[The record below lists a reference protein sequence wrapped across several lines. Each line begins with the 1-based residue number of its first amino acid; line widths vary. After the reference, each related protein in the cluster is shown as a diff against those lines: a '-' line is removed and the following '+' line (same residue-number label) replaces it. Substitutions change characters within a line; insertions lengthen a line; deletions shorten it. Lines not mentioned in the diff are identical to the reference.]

1 MFNCKNQL
9 NAQHTKN
16 EHSILG
22 LNIRCL
28 KYHLD
33 EFKVLLDTFDTRPDV
48 IALTET
54 WMTAD
59 DDKALLGIEGYQP
72 IEANPRKIAKRRSGG
87 VAFYV
92 KNGIDYELVNYDSD
106 IECSIIKLKYNQT
119 DIKVICVIYRPE
131 THRLTQFCNDFEE
144 PPFFLQTMKQDYSH
158 LWLL

>member
-1 MFNCKNQL
+1 M
-9 NAQHTKN
+9 
-16 EHSILG
+16 
-22 LNIRCL
+22 
-28 KYHLD
+28 
-33 EFKVLLDTFDTRPDV
+33 LLDTFDTRPDV

-92 KNGIDYELVNYDSD
+92 KNGIDYESVNYDSD

-119 DIKVICVIYRPE
+119 GTKVFCVIYRPE
-131 THRLTQFCNDFEE
+131 SHRLTQLFHDFEE
-144 PPFFLQTMKQDYSH
+144 QLFFGKR
-158 LWLL
+158 